1 MNRLWSWTGRSVGRS
16 GGLLFFILY
25 NLYLTLRVFD
35 FLVSC
40 HGVDFLSAGVFGLRM
55 KLRLRGLDFRIWRH
69 RISLDVKFQLNISY
83 IFS

>member
-1 MNRLWSWTGRSVGRS
+1 MTASEQTLVLDWPVGRS

-55 KLRLRGLDFRIWRH
+55 KIKTSGPR
-69 RISLDVKFQLNISY
+69 
-83 IFS
+83 FSDLASSN